1 MQEYR
6 WNFRND
12 AAQIVASDRGRFLTD
27 TDAVDWAVRLLQE
40 SSIGTTVEIWRDARL
55 IGRRRAVGRDSDA
68 TSDTPGP

>member
-40 SSIGTTVEIWRDARL
+40 SAIGTTVEVWHNARL
-55 IGRRRAVGRDSDA
+55 IGRRRADGRDSDG
-68 TSDTPGP
+68 SG